1 MRYNTRV
8 ACGLTRRASSR
19 ASAQRRENGSGVSKA
34 KSVFVCEQCGHES
47 PKWAGQC
54 PACQSWNSLVES
66 VQREAPPRGRGAGAR
81 ASAAAPRARKLQDI
95 APTDLIRIP
104 VSIGELHR
112 VLGGGLVPGSAV
124 LLSGDPGIGKSTL
137 LLQFAIG
144 LADAERPVLYVSGE
158 ESAAQIRL
166 RASRLGLDPQELYV
180 LAEIG
185 LEDILD
191 AIGQVRPGLVII
203 DSIQTLASA
212 ELSGVP
218 GSIGQVRE
226 CASQLVA
233 LAKQTGVT
241 LFLVGHVTKEGSV
254 AGPKTLEHMVDTVLA
269 LAGDQH
275 HNCRIL
281 KATKNRFGSTNEVG
295 IFAMQE
301 RGMVEVP
308 NPSAAFLA
316 EREPNPGS
324 AVAVPLEGSRPLLV
338 EVQALVT
345 YSPLAVPRRMANGC
359 DQSRLHMLIA
369 VLTKRAGLRLADQD
383 VYVNVVGGLELDE
396 PAVDLAIC
404 LAIASSAADVALPGD
419 MVSIGEVGLA
429 GELRS
434 VFKLEERAQ
443 EAARRGYNRV
453 LLPRASKLGALG
465 GARPEFIRAESVRQA
480 IRLALGTAPR
490 AGRKEAGDTAHEGAG
505 QGAEKAVAP
514 Q

>member
-1 MRYNTRV
+1 M
-8 ACGLTRRASSR
+8 
-19 ASAQRRENGSGVSKA
+19 SKT
-34 KSVFVCEQCGHES
+34 KSVYVCQQCSYES

-54 PACQSWNSLVES
+54 PSCQSWNSLVES
-66 VQREAPPRGRGAGAR
+66 VQREGGAGTSRSRRRPLAD
-81 ASAAAPRARKLQDI
+81 APQAQKLQDI
-95 APTDLIRIP
+95 PPSDLIRIP
-104 VSIGELHR
+104 VPIGELHR

-137 LLQFAIG
+137 LLQFA
-144 LADAERPVLYVSGE
+144 LALAHTDRPVLYVSGE

-166 RASRLGLDPQELYV
+166 RATRLGLDPQELYV
-180 LAEIG
+180 LAEVG
-185 LEDILD
+185 LADILD
-191 AIGQVRPGLVII
+191 SIADVRPGLVII
-203 DSIQTLASA
+203 DSIQTLVSA
-212 ELSGVP
+212 ELTGVP

-233 LAKQTGVT
+233 LAKQTGIT
-241 LFLVGHVTKEGSV
+241 LFLVGHVTKEGNV

-275 HNCRIL
+275 HNYRIL

-301 RGMVEVP
+301 RGLVEVP

-316 EREPNPGS
+316 EREPIPGS

-345 YSPLAVPRRMANGC
+345 YSPLAVPRRMANGF

-396 PAVDLAIC
+396 PAVDLAVC
-404 LAIASSAADVALPGD
+404 LAIASSVADVALPGD
-419 MVSIGEVGLA
+419 LVSIGEVGLA

-434 VFKLEERAQ
+434 VFKLEERVL
-443 EAARRGYNRV
+443 EATRRGYNRA

-465 GARPEFIRAESVRQA
+465 DARPDLSRAESVRQA
-480 IRLALGTAPR
+480 IRLALSKTPPQGR
-490 AGRKEAGDTAHEGAG
+490 AGKSGGAREGTEEAAAHR
-505 QGAEKAVAP
+505 Q
-514 Q
+514 

>member
-1 MRYNTRV
+1 M
-8 ACGLTRRASSR
+8 
-19 ASAQRRENGSGVSKA
+19 SKT
-34 KSVFVCEQCGHES
+34 KTVFVCQQCGYES

-54 PACQSWNSLVES
+54 PDCQTWNSLVES
-66 VQREAPPRGRGAGAR
+66 AHTEASAGRRSPRTGAGAA
-81 ASAAAPRARKLQDI
+81 ASQAQKLHDV
-95 APTDLIRIP
+95 PPSDLMRIP
-104 VSIGELHR
+104 VPIGELHR

-124 LLSGDPGIGKSTL
+124 LLAGDPGIGKSTL
-137 LLQFAIG
+137 LLQFA
-144 LADAERPVLYVSGE
+144 LALAHADRPVLYVSGE

-166 RASRLGLDPQELYV
+166 RASRLGLDPRELYV
-180 LAEIG
+180 LAETG
-185 LEDILD
+185 LAEILA
-191 AIGQVRPGLVII
+191 AISQVRAGLVII

-212 ELSGVP
+212 DLTGVP

-241 LFLVGHVTKEGSV
+241 LFLVGHVTKEGTV

-275 HNCRIL
+275 HNYRIL

-301 RGMVEVP
+301 QGLVEVP

-324 AVAVPLEGSRPLLV
+324 AIAVPLEGSRPLLV

-345 YSPLAVPRRMANGC
+345 YSPLAVPRRMANGF

-396 PAVDLAIC
+396 PAVDLAVC
-404 LAIASSAADVALPGD
+404 LAIASSVADVALPGD
-419 MVSIGEVGLA
+419 LVAVGEVGLA

-434 VFKLEERAQ
+434 VFKLEERVA
-443 EAARRGYNRV
+443 EAARRGYHRV
-453 LLPRASKLGALG
+453 LLPRASRLGSLG
-465 GARPEFIRAESVRQA
+465 DVAPTLTRAESVRQA
-480 IRLALGTAPR
+480 IRLALGKVRGSKQESSDGGAR
-490 AGRKEAGDTAHEGAG
+490 ESAEEAAFHRR
-505 QGAEKAVAP
+505 
-514 Q
+514 

>member
-1 MRYNTRV
+1 M
-8 ACGLTRRASSR
+8 
-19 ASAQRRENGSGVSKA
+19 
-34 KSVFVCEQCGHES
+34 
-47 PKWAGQC
+47 
-54 PACQSWNSLVES
+54 ES
-66 VQREAPPRGRGAGAR
+66 VQREGAAGAARSRQR
-81 ASAAAPRARKLQDI
+81 ASAAVPQAQKLQDI
-95 APTDLIRIP
+95 PPSDLMRIAVP
-104 VSIGELHR
+104 IGELHR

-137 LLQFAIG
+137 LLQFAIA
-144 LADAERPVLYVSGE
+144 LAHADRPVLYVSGE

-166 RASRLGLDPQELYV
+166 RATRLGLDPQELYV

-191 AIGQVRPGLVII
+191 AIAQVRPGLVII
-203 DSIQTLASA
+203 DSIQTLVSA
-212 ELSGVP
+212 ELTGVP

-241 LFLVGHVTKEGSV
+241 LFMVGHVTKEGTV

-275 HNCRIL
+275 HNYRIL

-301 RGMVEVP
+301 RGLVEVP

-316 EREPNPGS
+316 EREPVPGS
-324 AVAVPLEGSRPLLV
+324 AIAVPLEGSRPLLV

-345 YSPLAVPRRMANGC
+345 YSPLAVPRRMANGF

-396 PAVDLAIC
+396 PAVDLAVC
-404 LAIASSAADVALPGD
+404 LAIASSVADVALPGD
-419 MVSIGEVGLA
+419 LVAIGEVGLA

-434 VFKLEERAQ
+434 VFKLEERIR
-443 EAARRGYNRV
+443 EAVRRGYKRA
-453 LLPRASKLGALG
+453 LLPRTSTLAALG
-465 GARPEFIRAESVRQA
+465 DARPDLSRAESVRQA
-480 IRLALGTAPR
+480 IRLALGKTPPKSQKGQDRGAHEDTR
-490 AGRKEAGDTAHEGAG
+490 EEAEEATAHR
-505 QGAEKAVAP
+505 
-514 Q
+514 

>member
-1 MRYNTRV
+1 M
-8 ACGLTRRASSR
+8 
-19 ASAQRRENGSGVSKA
+19 SKA
-34 KSVFVCEQCGHES
+34 KSVFICQQCGSES

-54 PACQSWNSLVES
+54 PSCQAWNSFVEN
-66 VQREAPPRGRGAGAR
+66 VQREGAAGTR
-81 ASAAAPRARKLQDI
+81 RSGMRTPTAALQARKLQDI
-95 APTDLIRIP
+95 PASDLIRIP
-104 VSIGELHR
+104 VPIGELHR

-137 LLQFAIG
+137 LLQFAVA
-144 LADAERPVLYVSGE
+144 LEHADRPVLYVSGE
-158 ESAAQIRL
+158 ESAAQIRI

-185 LEDILD
+185 LEGILD
-191 AIGQVRPGLVII
+191 AIAQVRPGLVII
-203 DSIQTLASA
+203 DSIQTLVSA

-241 LFLVGHVTKEGSV
+241 LFLVGHVTKEGTV

-275 HNCRIL
+275 HNYRIL

-295 IFAMQE
+295 IFAMREQ
-301 RGMVEVP
+301 GLAEVS

-316 EREPNPGS
+316 EREPLPGS
-324 AVAVPLEGSRPLLV
+324 AIAVPLEGSRPLLV

-345 YSPLAVPRRMANGC
+345 YSPLAVPRRMANGF

-396 PAVDLAIC
+396 PAVDLAVC
-404 LAIASSAADVALPGD
+404 LAIASSVADVALPGD

-434 VFKLEERAQ
+434 VFKLEERIL
-443 EAARRGYNRV
+443 EATRRGYNRV
-453 LLPRASKLGALG
+453 LLPRTGTLASLGEDGLDLS
-465 GARPEFIRAESVRQA
+465 RAESVRQS
-480 IRLALGTAPR
+480 IRLALGKA
-490 AGRKEAGDTAHEGAG
+490 
-505 QGAEKAVAP
+505 QGASRKGDDGGAREGTEEAAVRR

>member
-1 MRYNTRV
+1 M
-8 ACGLTRRASSR
+8 
-19 ASAQRRENGSGVSKA
+19 SKA

-54 PACQSWNSLVES
+54 PSCQSWNSLVES
-66 VQREAPPRGRGAGAR
+66 VQREAAPRGRGAGAR
-81 ASAAAPRARKLQDI
+81 APAGATQARKLQDI

-104 VSIGELHR
+104 VPIGELHR

-124 LLSGDPGIGKSTL
+124 LLAGDPGIGKSTL
-137 LLQFAIG
+137 LLQFAIA
-144 LADAERPVLYVSGE
+144 LAHADRPVLYVSGE
-158 ESAAQIRL
+158 ESAGQIRL

-191 AIGQVRPGLVII
+191 AIAQVRPGLVII
-203 DSIQTLASA
+203 DSIQTLVSA

-275 HNCRIL
+275 HNYRIL

-301 RGMVEVP
+301 QGLVEVP

-324 AVAVPLEGSRPLLV
+324 AIAVPLEGSRPLLV

-345 YSPLAVPRRMANGC
+345 YSPLAVPRRMANGF
-359 DQSRLHMLIA
+359 DQSRLHMLLA
-369 VLTKRAGLRLADQD
+369 VLTKRAGVRLADQD

-396 PAVDLAIC
+396 PAVDLAVC

-419 MVSIGEVGLA
+419 LVALGEVGLA

-453 LLPRASKLGALG
+453 LLPRASKIGALG
-465 GARPEFIRAESVRQA
+465 AARPALSRAESVRQA
-480 IRLALGTAPR
+480 IRIALGKGPAERRDEEREAAAAR
-490 AGRKEAGDTAHEGAG
+490 ASTGSA
-505 QGAEKAVAP
+505 
-514 Q
+514 

>member
-1 MRYNTRV
+1 M
-8 ACGLTRRASSR
+8 
-19 ASAQRRENGSGVSKA
+19 SKT
-34 KSVFVCEQCGHES
+34 KSIFVCQQCGHEA

-54 PACQSWNSLVES
+54 PSCQTWNSLVES
-66 VQREAPPRGRGAGAR
+66 VQREGAAGTPRTRHQSTAVPQAQ
-81 ASAAAPRARKLQDI
+81 KLQDI
-95 APTDLIRIP
+95 PPSDLMRIAVP
-104 VSIGELHR
+104 IGELHR

-137 LLQFAIG
+137 LLQFAIA
-144 LADAERPVLYVSGE
+144 LAHADRPVLYVSGE

-166 RASRLGLDPQELYV
+166 RATRLGLDPQELYV

-191 AIGQVRPGLVII
+191 AIAQVRPGLVII
-203 DSIQTLASA
+203 DSIQTLVSA
-212 ELSGVP
+212 ELTGVP

-241 LFLVGHVTKEGSV
+241 LFLVGHVTKEGTV

-275 HNCRIL
+275 HNYRIL

-301 RGMVEVP
+301 RGLVEVP

-316 EREPNPGS
+316 EREPIPGS

-345 YSPLAVPRRMANGC
+345 YSPLAVPRRMTNGF

-396 PAVDLAIC
+396 PAVDLAVC
-404 LAIASSAADVALPGD
+404 LAIASSVADVALAGD
-419 MVSIGEVGLA
+419 LVSIGEVGLA

-434 VFKLEERAQ
+434 VFKLVERIL
-443 EAARRGYNRV
+443 EAERRGYSRV
-453 LLPRASKLGALG
+453 LLPRTSKFGALG
-465 GARPEFIRAESVRQA
+465 DANPDLARAESVRQA
-480 IRLALGTAPR
+480 IRLALGKTPPKSREGNSSSAREGTEETAAR
-490 AGRKEAGDTAHEGAG
+490 R
-505 QGAEKAVAP
+505 
-514 Q
+514 

>member
-1 MRYNTRV
+1 
-8 ACGLTRRASSR
+8 
-19 ASAQRRENGSGVSKA
+19 
-34 KSVFVCEQCGHES
+34 
-47 PKWAGQC
+47 
-54 PACQSWNSLVES
+54 
-66 VQREAPPRGRGAGAR
+66 VQREGAAGAAR
-81 ASAAAPRARKLQDI
+81 SRQRAAAAVPQAQKLQDI
-95 APTDLIRIP
+95 PPSDLMRIAVP
-104 VSIGELHR
+104 IGELHR

-137 LLQFAIG
+137 LLQFAIA
-144 LADAERPVLYVSGE
+144 LAHADRPVLYVSGE

-166 RASRLGLDPQELYV
+166 RATRLGLDPQELYV

-191 AIGQVRPGLVII
+191 AIAQVRPGLVII
-203 DSIQTLASA
+203 DSIQTLVSA
-212 ELSGVP
+212 ELTGVP

-241 LFLVGHVTKEGSV
+241 LFMVGHVTKEGTV

-275 HNCRIL
+275 HNYRIL

-301 RGMVEVP
+301 QGLVEVP

-316 EREPNPGS
+316 EREPIPGS
-324 AVAVPLEGSRPLLV
+324 AIAVPLEGSRPLLV

-345 YSPLAVPRRMANGC
+345 YSPLAVPRRMANGF

-383 VYVNVVGGLELDE
+383 VYVNVVGGLELGE
-396 PAVDLAIC
+396 PAVDLAVC
-404 LAIASSAADVALPGD
+404 LAIASSVADVALPGD
-419 MVSIGEVGLA
+419 LVAIGEVGLA

-434 VFKLEERAQ
+434 VFKLEERVQ
-443 EAARRGYNRV
+443 EAARRGYNRA
-453 LLPRASKLGALG
+453 LLPRTSKLGALG
-465 GARPEFIRAESVRQA
+465 DARPDLSRAESVRQA
-480 IRLALGTAPR
+480 IRLALGKPPQKSGASANKGAR
-490 AGRKEAGDTAHEGAG
+490 EDAREDAEGA
-505 QGAEKAVAP
+505 AARR
-514 Q
+514 

>member
-1 MRYNTRV
+1 M
-8 ACGLTRRASSR
+8 
-19 ASAQRRENGSGVSKA
+19 SKT
-34 KSVFVCEQCGHES
+34 KSVFVCQQCEYES

-54 PACQSWNSLVES
+54 PSCQTWNSLVES
-66 VQREAPPRGRGAGAR
+66 VQREGAAGAARSRQR
-81 ASAAAPRARKLQDI
+81 ASAAVPQAQKLQDI
-95 APTDLIRIP
+95 PPSDLMRIAVP
-104 VSIGELHR
+104 IGELHR

-137 LLQFAIG
+137 LLQFAIA
-144 LADAERPVLYVSGE
+144 LAHADRPVLYVSGE

-166 RASRLGLDPQELYV
+166 RATRLGLDPQELYV

-191 AIGQVRPGLVII
+191 AIAQVRPGLVII
-203 DSIQTLASA
+203 DSIQTLVSA
-212 ELSGVP
+212 ELTGVP

-241 LFLVGHVTKEGSV
+241 LFMVGHVTKEGTV

-269 LAGDQH
+269 LTGDQH
-275 HNCRIL
+275 HNYRIL

-301 RGMVEVP
+301 RGLVEVP

-316 EREPNPGS
+316 EREPVPGS
-324 AVAVPLEGSRPLLV
+324 AIAVPLEGSRPLLV

-345 YSPLAVPRRMANGC
+345 YSPLAVPRRMANGF

-396 PAVDLAIC
+396 PAVDLAVC
-404 LAIASSAADVALPGD
+404 LAIASSVADVALPGD
-419 MVSIGEVGLA
+419 LVAIGEVGLA

-434 VFKLEERAQ
+434 VFKLEERVQ
-443 EAARRGYNRV
+443 EAARRGYSRA
-453 LLPRASKLGALG
+453 LLPRTSKLGALG
-465 GARPEFIRAESVRQA
+465 DTQPEISRAESVRQA
-480 IRLALGTAPR
+480 IRLALGKTPTKSG
-490 AGRKEAGDTAHEGAG
+490 AGANKGAREDAREDAEGA
-505 QGAEKAVAP
+505 ATRR
-514 Q
+514 

>member
-1 MRYNTRV
+1 M
-8 ACGLTRRASSR
+8 
-19 ASAQRRENGSGVSKA
+19 SKT
-34 KSVFVCEQCGHES
+34 KSVYVCQQCSYES

-54 PACQSWNSLVES
+54 PSCQSWNSLVES
-66 VQREAPPRGRGAGAR
+66 VQREGRAGTAR
-81 ASAAAPRARKLQDI
+81 SRRRPSAGTPQAQKLQDI
-95 APTDLIRIP
+95 PPSDLIRIP
-104 VSIGELHR
+104 VPIGELHR

-137 LLQFAIG
+137 LLQFA
-144 LADAERPVLYVSGE
+144 LALAHADRPVLYVSGE

-166 RASRLGLDPQELYV
+166 RATRLGLDPQELYV

-185 LEDILD
+185 LADILD
-191 AIGQVRPGLVII
+191 SIADVRPGLVII
-203 DSIQTLASA
+203 DSIQTLVSA
-212 ELSGVP
+212 ELTGVP

-233 LAKQTGVT
+233 LAKQTGIT
-241 LFLVGHVTKEGSV
+241 LFLVGHVTKEGNV

-275 HNCRIL
+275 HNYRIL

-301 RGMVEVP
+301 RGLVEVP

-316 EREPNPGS
+316 EREPIPGS

-345 YSPLAVPRRMANGC
+345 YSPLAVPRRMANGF

-369 VLTKRAGLRLADQD
+369 VLTKRAGLRLVDQD

-396 PAVDLAIC
+396 PAVDIAVC
-404 LAIASSAADVALPGD
+404 LAIASSVADVALPGD
-419 MVSIGEVGLA
+419 LVSIGEVGLA

-434 VFKLEERAQ
+434 VFKLEERVL
-443 EAARRGYNRV
+443 EATRRGYNRA

-465 GARPEFIRAESVRQA
+465 DARPDLSRAESVRQA
-480 IRLALGTAPR
+480 IRLALSKTPPQGR
-490 AGRKEAGDTAHEGAG
+490 AGKSGGAREGTEEAAAHR
-505 QGAEKAVAP
+505 
-514 Q
+514 

>member
-1 MRYNTRV
+1 M
-8 ACGLTRRASSR
+8 
-19 ASAQRRENGSGVSKA
+19 
-34 KSVFVCEQCGHES
+34 
-47 PKWAGQC
+47 
-54 PACQSWNSLVES
+54 ES
-66 VQREAPPRGRGAGAR
+66 VQRERAAGGPRARQRAP
-81 ASAAAPRARKLQDI
+81 AAAPQAQKLQDI
-95 APTDLIRIP
+95 PPGDLMRIP
-104 VSIGELHR
+104 VPIGELHR

-137 LLQFAIG
+137 LLQFALG
-144 LADAERPVLYVSGE
+144 LAHADRPVLYVSGE

-166 RASRLGLDPQELYV
+166 RAARLGLDPQELFV

-191 AIGQVRPGLVII
+191 AIAQVRPGLVII
-203 DSIQTLASA
+203 DSIQTLVSV
-212 ELSGVP
+212 ELTGVP

-241 LFLVGHVTKEGSV
+241 LFMVGHVTKEGNV

-275 HNCRIL
+275 HNYRIL

-295 IFAMQE
+295 IFAMGEQ
-301 RGMVEVP
+301 GLAEVA

-324 AVAVPLEGSRPLLV
+324 AIAVPLEGSRPLLV

-345 YSPLAVPRRMANGC
+345 YSPLAVPRRMANGF

-396 PAVDLAIC
+396 PAVDLAVC
-404 LAIASSAADVALPGD
+404 LAIASSVADVPLPSD

-434 VFKLEERAQ
+434 VFKLEERVQ
-443 EAARRGYNRV
+443 EAVRRGYDRA
-453 LLPRASKLGALG
+453 LLPRTGKLGALG
-465 GARPEFIRAESVRQA
+465 TAQPDLSRAESVRQA
-480 IRLALGTAPR
+480 IRLALGKPPR
-490 AGRKEAGDTAHEGAG
+490 QHQKEASEAAAHG
-505 QGAEKAVAP
+505 
-514 Q
+514 

>member
-1 MRYNTRV
+1 M
-8 ACGLTRRASSR
+8 
-19 ASAQRRENGSGVSKA
+19 SKT
-34 KSVFVCEQCGHES
+34 KSVFVCQQCEYES

-54 PACQSWNSLVES
+54 PSCETWNSLVES
-66 VQREAPPRGRGAGAR
+66 VQREGAAGAARSGQR
-81 ASAAAPRARKLQDI
+81 ASAAVPQAQKLQDI
-95 APTDLIRIP
+95 PPSDLMRIAVP
-104 VSIGELHR
+104 IGELHR

-137 LLQFAIG
+137 LLQFAIA
-144 LADAERPVLYVSGE
+144 LAHADRPVLYVSGE

-166 RASRLGLDPQELYV
+166 RATRLGLDPQELYV

-191 AIGQVRPGLVII
+191 AIAQVRPGLVII
-203 DSIQTLASA
+203 DSIQTLVSA
-212 ELSGVP
+212 ELTGVP

-241 LFLVGHVTKEGSV
+241 LFMVGHVTKEGTV

-275 HNCRIL
+275 HNYRIL

-301 RGMVEVP
+301 RGLVEVP

-316 EREPNPGS
+316 EREPIPGS
-324 AVAVPLEGSRPLLV
+324 AIAVPLEGSRPLLV

-345 YSPLAVPRRMANGC
+345 YSPLAVPRRMANGF

-396 PAVDLAIC
+396 PAVDLAVC
-404 LAIASSAADVALPGD
+404 LAIASSVADVALPGD
-419 MVSIGEVGLA
+419 LVSIGEVGLA

-434 VFKLEERAQ
+434 VFKLEERLQ
-443 EAARRGYNRV
+443 EAVRRGYDRA
-453 LLPRASKLGALG
+453 LLPRTSKLGALG
-465 GARPEFIRAESVRQA
+465 DTRPDLSRAESVRQA
-480 IRLALGTAPR
+480 ILLALGKTPAAHR
-490 AGRKEAGDTAHEGAG
+490 RGQDEGAHEGAEE
-505 QGAEKAVAP
+505 AATRRR
-514 Q
+514 

>member
-1 MRYNTRV
+1 M
-8 ACGLTRRASSR
+8 
-19 ASAQRRENGSGVSKA
+19 SKV
-34 KSVFVCEQCGHES
+34 KSIFVCQQCGHES
-47 PKWAGQC
+47 AKWAGQC
-54 PACQSWNSLVES
+54 PSCQTWNSLVES
-66 VQREAPPRGRGAGAR
+66 VQREAAAGTRRSRNRSPAV
-81 ASAAAPRARKLQDI
+81 APQAQKLQDI
-95 APTDLIRIP
+95 PPSDLMRIAVP
-104 VSIGELHR
+104 IGELHR

-137 LLQFAIG
+137 LLQFAVA
-144 LADAERPVLYVSGE
+144 LAHADRPVLYVSGE

-166 RASRLGLDPQELYV
+166 RATRLGLDPQELYV
-180 LAEIG
+180 LAEVG

-191 AIGQVRPGLVII
+191 AIAQVRPGLVII
-203 DSIQTLASA
+203 DSIQTLVSA
-212 ELSGVP
+212 ELTGVP

-241 LFLVGHVTKEGSV
+241 LFLVGHVTKEGNV

-275 HNCRIL
+275 HNYRIL

-301 RGMVEVP
+301 QGLVEVP

-324 AVAVPLEGSRPLLV
+324 AIAVPLEGSRPLLV

-345 YSPLAVPRRMANGC
+345 YSPLAVPRRMANGF

-396 PAVDLAIC
+396 PAVDLAVC
-404 LAIASSAADVALPGD
+404 LAIASSVADVALPSD
-419 MVSIGEVGLA
+419 LVAISEVGLA

-434 VFKLEERAQ
+434 VFKLEERIL
-443 EAARRGYNRV
+443 EAVRRGYSRV

-465 GARPEFIRAESVRQA
+465 DARPDLARAESVRQA
-480 IRLALGTAPR
+480 ILLALGKAPAPR
-490 AGRKEAGDTAHEGAG
+490 QAGASAGSLTQQE
-505 QGAEKAVAP
+505 
-514 Q
+514 

>member
-1 MRYNTRV
+1 M
-8 ACGLTRRASSR
+8 
-19 ASAQRRENGSGVSKA
+19 
-34 KSVFVCEQCGHES
+34 
-47 PKWAGQC
+47 
-54 PACQSWNSLVES
+54 ES
-66 VQREAPPRGRGAGAR
+66 VQREGAAGASRSRQR
-81 ASAAAPRARKLQDI
+81 ASAAVSQAQKLQDI
-95 APTDLIRIP
+95 PPSDLMRIAVP
-104 VSIGELHR
+104 IGELHR

-137 LLQFAIG
+137 LLQFAIA
-144 LADAERPVLYVSGE
+144 LAHADRPVLYVSGE

-166 RASRLGLDPQELYV
+166 RATRLGLDPQELYV

-191 AIGQVRPGLVII
+191 AIAQVRPGLVII
-203 DSIQTLASA
+203 DSIQTLVSA
-212 ELSGVP
+212 ELTGVP

-241 LFLVGHVTKEGSV
+241 LFMVGHVTKEGTV

-275 HNCRIL
+275 HNYRIL

-301 RGMVEVP
+301 RGLVEVP

-316 EREPNPGS
+316 EREPIPGS
-324 AVAVPLEGSRPLLV
+324 AIAVPLEGSRPLLV

-345 YSPLAVPRRMANGC
+345 YSPLAVPRRMANGF

-396 PAVDLAIC
+396 PAVDLAVC
-404 LAIASSAADVALPGD
+404 LAIASSVADVALPGD
-419 MVSIGEVGLA
+419 LVAIGEVGLA

-434 VFKLEERAQ
+434 VFKLEERIQ
-443 EAARRGYNRV
+443 EAVRRGYNRV
-453 LLPRASKLGALG
+453 LLPRTSKLGPFGDASPDLS
-465 GARPEFIRAESVRQA
+465 RAESVRQA
-480 IRLALGTAPR
+480 IRLALGKTPLKS
-490 AGRKEAGDTAHEGAG
+490 RKSQDRGAHEDTREEAEEATAHR
-505 QGAEKAVAP
+505 
-514 Q
+514 

>member
-1 MRYNTRV
+1 M
-8 ACGLTRRASSR
+8 
-19 ASAQRRENGSGVSKA
+19 
-34 KSVFVCEQCGHES
+34 
-47 PKWAGQC
+47 
-54 PACQSWNSLVES
+54 ES
-66 VQREAPPRGRGAGAR
+66 VQREGGAGTSRSRRRPLAD
-81 ASAAAPRARKLQDI
+81 APQAQKLQDI
-95 APTDLIRIP
+95 PPSDLIRIP
-104 VSIGELHR
+104 VPIGELHR

-137 LLQFAIG
+137 LLQFA
-144 LADAERPVLYVSGE
+144 LALAHADRPVLYVSGE

-166 RASRLGLDPQELYV
+166 RATRLGLDPQELYV
-180 LAEIG
+180 LAEVG
-185 LEDILD
+185 LADILD
-191 AIGQVRPGLVII
+191 SIADVRPGLVII
-203 DSIQTLASA
+203 DSIQTLVSA
-212 ELSGVP
+212 ELTGVP

-233 LAKQTGVT
+233 LAKQTGIT
-241 LFLVGHVTKEGSV
+241 LFLVGHVTKEGNV

-275 HNCRIL
+275 HNYRIL

-301 RGMVEVP
+301 RGLVEVP

-316 EREPNPGS
+316 EREPIPGS

-345 YSPLAVPRRMANGC
+345 YSPLAVPRRMANGF

-396 PAVDLAIC
+396 PAVDLAVC
-404 LAIASSAADVALPGD
+404 LAIASSVADVALPGD
-419 MVSIGEVGLA
+419 LVSIGEVGLA

-434 VFKLEERAQ
+434 VFKLEERVL
-443 EAARRGYNRV
+443 EATRRGYNRA

-465 GARPEFIRAESVRQA
+465 DARPDLSRAESVRQA
-480 IRLALGTAPR
+480 IRLALSKTPPQGR
-490 AGRKEAGDTAHEGAG
+490 AGKSGGAREGTEEAAAHR
-505 QGAEKAVAP
+505 
-514 Q
+514 

>member
-1 MRYNTRV
+1 M
-8 ACGLTRRASSR
+8 
-19 ASAQRRENGSGVSKA
+19 SKT
-34 KSVFVCEQCGHES
+34 KSVFVCQQCGYES

-54 PACQSWNSLVES
+54 PSCETWNSLVET
-66 VQREAPPRGRGAGAR
+66 VQVEGTAAGRNSSAR
-81 ASAAAPRARKLQDI
+81 ASTVTPQAQKLHEV
-95 APTDLIRIP
+95 PPSDLMRIP
-104 VSIGELHR
+104 VPIGELHR

-137 LLQFAIG
+137 LLQFA
-144 LADAERPVLYVSGE
+144 LALAHSDRPVLYVSGE

-180 LAEIG
+180 LAETG
-185 LEDILD
+185 LEDILA
-191 AIGQVRPGLVII
+191 AISQVRAGLVII

-212 ELSGVP
+212 ELTGVP

-241 LFLVGHVTKEGSV
+241 LFLVGHVTKEGTV

-275 HNCRIL
+275 HNYRIL

-301 RGMVEVP
+301 QGLVEVP

-345 YSPLAVPRRMANGC
+345 YSPLAVPRRMANGF

-396 PAVDLAIC
+396 PAVDLAVC
-404 LAIASSAADVALPGD
+404 LAIASSVADVALPGD
-419 MVSIGEVGLA
+419 LVAVGEVGLA

-434 VFKLEERAQ
+434 VFKLEERVS
-443 EAARRGYNRV
+443 EAARRGYHRV
-453 LLPRASKLGALG
+453 LLPRASKLGSLG
-465 GARPEFIRAESVRQA
+465 DVAPELTRAESVRQA
-480 IRLALGTAPR
+480 IRLALGKTPR
-490 AGRKEAGDTAHEGAG
+490 TRRKGHDSGAHEDIRED
-505 QGAEKAVAP
+505 AEEATARR
-514 Q
+514 

>member
-1 MRYNTRV
+1 M
-8 ACGLTRRASSR
+8 
-19 ASAQRRENGSGVSKA
+19 SKN
-34 KSVFVCEQCGHES
+34 KSVFICQQCSYES

-54 PACQSWNSLVES
+54 PSCQEWNSLVES
-66 VQREAPPRGRGAGAR
+66 VVREGGAGAR
-81 ASAAAPRARKLQDI
+81 RAGRQAPESANQARQLQDI
-95 APTDLIRIP
+95 PPSDLIRIP
-104 VSIGELHR
+104 VPIGELHR

-137 LLQFAIG
+137 LLQFAVA
-144 LADAERPVLYVSGE
+144 LAHADRPVLYVSGE

-166 RASRLGLDPQELYV
+166 RASRLDLDPQELYV
-180 LAEIG
+180 LAETG
-185 LEDILD
+185 LEDVLASIT
-191 AIGQVRPGLVII
+191 QVRPGLVII
-203 DSIQTLASA
+203 DSIQTLESA
-212 ELSGVP
+212 ELTGVP
-218 GSIGQVRE
+218 GSVGQVRE

-241 LFLVGHVTKEGSV
+241 LFLVGHVTKEGNV

-275 HNCRIL
+275 HNHRIL

-301 RGMVEVP
+301 RGLVEVA

-316 EREPNPGS
+316 EREPVAGS

-345 YSPLAVPRRMANGC
+345 YSPLAVPRRMANGF

-396 PAVDLAIC
+396 PAVDLAVC
-404 LAIASSAADVALPGD
+404 LAIASSVADVALPGD
-419 MVSIGEVGLA
+419 LVAIGEVGLA

-434 VFKLEERAQ
+434 VFKLDERVL
-443 EAARRGYNRV
+443 EAERRGYHRV
-453 LLPRASKLGALG
+453 LLPRTGSFAALG
-465 GARPEFIRAESVRQA
+465 DARPDLTRAESVRQA
-480 IRLALGTAPR
+480 IRLALGKAPVARRVSQEEGSNPGPER
-490 AGRKEAGDTAHEGAG
+490 AAARR
-505 QGAEKAVAP
+505 
-514 Q
+514 

>member
-1 MRYNTRV
+1 M
-8 ACGLTRRASSR
+8 
-19 ASAQRRENGSGVSKA
+19 
-34 KSVFVCEQCGHES
+34 
-47 PKWAGQC
+47 
-54 PACQSWNSLVES
+54 ES
-66 VQREAPPRGRGAGAR
+66 VQREAAAGTR
-81 ASAAAPRARKLQDI
+81 RSRNRSPTAAPQAQKLQDI
-95 APTDLIRIP
+95 PPSDLMRIAVP
-104 VSIGELHR
+104 IGELHR

-137 LLQFAIG
+137 LLQFAVA
-144 LADAERPVLYVSGE
+144 LAHADRPVLYVSGE

-166 RASRLGLDPQELYV
+166 RATRLGLDPQDLYV

-191 AIGQVRPGLVII
+191 AIAQVRPGLVII
-203 DSIQTLASA
+203 DSIQTLVSA
-212 ELSGVP
+212 ELTGVP

-241 LFLVGHVTKEGSV
+241 LFLVGHVTKEGNV

-275 HNCRIL
+275 HNYRIL

-295 IFAMQE
+295 IFAMREQ
-301 RGMVEVP
+301 GLVEVP

-316 EREPNPGS
+316 EREPIPGS
-324 AVAVPLEGSRPLLV
+324 AIAVPLEGSRPLLV

-345 YSPLAVPRRMANGC
+345 YSPLAVPRRMANGF

-396 PAVDLAIC
+396 PAVDLAVC
-404 LAIASSAADVALPGD
+404 LAIASSVADVALPGD
-419 MVSIGEVGLA
+419 LVAISEVGLA

-434 VFKLEERAQ
+434 VYKLEERIL
-443 EAARRGYNRV
+443 EAVRRGYSRV

-465 GARPEFIRAESVRQA
+465 DARPALSRAESVRQA
-480 IRLALGTAPR
+480 IRLALGKPPTAR
-490 AGRKEAGDTAHEGAG
+490 REGASAASREGTKGAASGG
-505 QGAEKAVAP
+505 Q
-514 Q
+514 

>member
-1 MRYNTRV
+1 M
-8 ACGLTRRASSR
+8 
-19 ASAQRRENGSGVSKA
+19 SKV
-34 KSVFVCEQCGHES
+34 KSVFVCQQCGHES
-47 PKWAGQC
+47 AKWAGQC
-54 PACQSWNSLVES
+54 PSCQSWNSLVES
-66 VQREAPPRGRGAGAR
+66 VQRVGAAGTPRSRHRPPAGAPQ
-81 ASAAAPRARKLQDI
+81 AQKLQDI
-95 APTDLIRIP
+95 PPSDLIRIP
-104 VSIGELHR
+104 VPIGELHR

-137 LLQFAIG
+137 LLQFA
-144 LADAERPVLYVSGE
+144 LALAHADRPVLYVSGE

-166 RASRLGLDPQELYV
+166 RATRLGLDPHELYV

-185 LEDILD
+185 LADILD
-191 AIGQVRPGLVII
+191 SIAEVRPGLVII
-203 DSIQTLASA
+203 DSIQTLVSA
-212 ELSGVP
+212 ELTGVP

-233 LAKQTGVT
+233 LAKQTGIT
-241 LFLVGHVTKEGSV
+241 LFLVGHVTKEGAV

-275 HNCRIL
+275 HNYRIL

-301 RGMVEVP
+301 QGLMEVS

-316 EREPNPGS
+316 EREPIPGS

-345 YSPLAVPRRMANGC
+345 YSPLAVPRRMANGF

-396 PAVDLAIC
+396 PAVDLAVC
-404 LAIASSAADVALPGD
+404 LAIASSVADVALPGD
-419 MVSIGEVGLA
+419 LVSIGEVGLA

-434 VFKLEERAQ
+434 VFKLEERVL
-443 EAARRGYNRV
+443 EATRRGYNRV
-453 LLPRASKLGALG
+453 LLPRSSKLGALG
-465 GARPEFIRAESVRQA
+465 DACPDLSRAESVRQA
-480 IRLALGTAPR
+480 IRLALGKTAPNSR
-490 AGRKEAGDTAHEGAG
+490 ASPKKGARED
-505 QGAEKAVAP
+505 ADESAARR
-514 Q
+514 